1 VSVQHFQIACLEHV
15 LRLRTVVPA
24 AGQRPS
30 HAIRVVSGE
39 LGPGI
44 NRSAYRRNRGL
55 GNACECHGGDGCMT
69 DEVSHA
75 GCGSRPSVRF
85 RLFVRTS
92 RPAGSCRPAPYV
104 LPFSSTRSAFRR
116 SLPSRDGT

>member
-55 GNACECHGGDGCMT
+55 GNASECHGGGCCMT
-69 DEVSHA
+69 
-75 GCGSRPSVRF
+75 GRRYGSPVAVAKVAAPSDPPSRF
-85 RLFVRTS
+85 P
-92 RPAGSCRPAPYV
+92 RPALS
-104 LPFSSTRSAFRR
+104 FTRSAFRQ
-116 SLPSRDGT
+116 SLPSRGGT